1 MALQSN
7 TTIIINGQ
15 QISSFQSL
23 NLHQKI
29 DACHSLTLTF
39 RMDTLEDIGEELAT
53 NSKEFLGEIISLQTI
68 PADGFEDRYGEL
80 TFKGIITEIKTIKGH
95 EVSDGD
101 KIVIEAR
108 SPDFLTNDGPHFASH
123 NDVSL
128 SEIVNISFEGYDTS
142 KLEVD
147 VRPQNNPSLHYSVQ
161 HNESAFTYVSR
172 LAAQYGEWF
181 YYDGAKLVFGMPGT
195 EDLELTYGFDLVEYQ
210 IRLMPQSNNYKIF
223 ANDYLT
229 DEVQEKSTSEINA
242 GLRGFGGFVSEK
254 SNAIYRKE
262 TKIWHNLY
270 SDTEVQQRLDTAV
283 ELQKKAI
290 DVKQVKVQGVC
301 DNPGVKIGSVV
312 VIDGNRYRIIEVT
325 HSNNEIGD
333 YTNNFEGITA
343 DINAYPYTNINAF
356 PKSETQVA
364 TVKENADP
372 DGLGRIR
379 VQFPWQVEYSEL
391 TPWVR
396 IVTPHGGANKGFHF
410 IPEIEEKVLVGF
422 EGGNAEH
429 PYILGVLYTGN
440 AKPEAFKTDTNDV
453 KIIRTR
459 SGHTIELNDKDGEE
473 KINIYDNEGSII
485 TFDTQAKSLYI
496 QATEN
501 IEFQAKNIKLKA
513 SENIELNADQ
523 EIKIA
528 ATGNALLASEA
539 VINIQAE
546 SDVNVSASSNITIEA
561 SSKANFKG
569 QSIIVEG
576 QTSAEFNSAQ
586 TKITGSGMIDVSGG
600 MIKIN

>member
-7 TTIIINGQ
+7 TTIIIKRQ
-15 QISSFQSL
+15 EFSSFQSL
-23 NLHQKI
+23 NLHQEI
-29 DACHSLTLTF
+29 DASHLLTLTF
-39 RMDTLEDIGEELAT
+39 RMDTLEDLEEELAT
-53 NSKEFLGEIISLQTI
+53 NSKEFLGETISLQTI
-68 PADGFEDRYGEL
+68 PANGFEDRYGEL
-80 TFKGIITEIKTIKGH
+80 TFKGIITEIKIIKGH

-101 KIVIEAR
+101 KVVIVAK
-108 SPDFLTNDGPHFASH
+108 SPDFLTNDGPHFASY

-128 SEIVNISFEGYDTS
+128 SEIIDSSFEGYDTS

-147 VRPQNNPSLHYSVQ
+147 IRPQNNPSLHYSVQ

-210 IRLMPQSNNYKIF
+210 IRLIPQSNNYKIF

-229 DEVQEKSTSEINA
+229 DEVQEKSTSETNA

-270 SDTEVQQRLDTAV
+270 SNTEVQQRLDTAV

-301 DNPGVKIGSVV
+301 DNPGVKIGRVV
-312 VIDGNRYRIIEVT
+312 VIEGNRYRIIEVT

-333 YTNNFEGITA
+333 YTNKFEGITA

-429 PYILGVLYTGN
+429 PYILGSLYTGN
-440 AKPEAFKTDTNDV
+440 AKPEAFKTANNDI
-453 KIIRTR
+453 KAIKTR
-459 SGHTIELNDKDGEE
+459 SGHI
-473 KINIYDNEGSII
+473 
-485 TFDTQAKSLYI
+485 
-496 QATEN
+496 
-501 IEFQAKNIKLKA
+501 IEFND
-513 SENIELNADQ
+513 SENKETITIRDKNSNMIQFNTNDSSILISAPEKLTIMSKDLDIMVKENFTITVGKDKKEQISGAYKLSATNIIE
-523 EIKIA
+523 I
-528 ATGNALLASEA
+528 ASEA
-539 VINIQAE
+539 IKSKAEEILNQADKDITITSVNGNITKQAE
-546 SDVNVSASSNITIEA
+546 
-561 SSKANFKG
+561 K
-569 QSIIVEG
+569 
-576 QTSAEFNSAQ
+576 
-586 TKITGSGMIDVSGG
+586 
-600 MIKIN
+600 KINNNSGQQTNLF

>member
-7 TTIIINGQ
+7 TTIIIKRQ
-15 QISSFQSL
+15 EFSSFQSL
-23 NLHQKI
+23 NLHQEI
-29 DACHSLTLTF
+29 DASHLLTLTF
-39 RMDTLEDIGEELAT
+39 RMDTLEDLEEELAT
-53 NSKEFLGEIISLQTI
+53 NSKEFLGETISLQTI
-68 PADGFEDRYGEL
+68 PANGFEDRYGEL
-80 TFKGIITEIKTIKGH
+80 TFKGIITEIKIIKGH

-101 KIVIEAR
+101 KVVIEAK
-108 SPDFLTNDGPHFASH
+108 SPDFLTNDGPHFASY

-128 SEIVNISFEGYDTS
+128 SEIIDSSFEGYDTS

-147 VRPQNNPSLHYSVQ
+147 IRPQNNPSLHYSVQ

-210 IRLMPQSNNYKIF
+210 IGLIPQSNNYKIF

-229 DEVQEKSTSEINA
+229 DEVQEKSTSETNA

-333 YTNNFEGITA
+333 YTNKFEGITA

-410 IPEIEEKVLVGF
+410 IPEIDEEVLVGF

-429 PYILGVLYTGN
+429 PYILGSLYTGN

-561 SSKANFKG
+561 TSKANFKG

>member
-7 TTIIINGQ
+7 TTIIIKRQ
-15 QISSFQSL
+15 EFSSFQSL
-23 NLHQKI
+23 NLHQEI
-29 DACHSLTLTF
+29 DASHLLTLTF
-39 RMDTLEDIGEELAT
+39 RMDTLEDLEEELAT
-53 NSKEFLGEIISLQTI
+53 NSKEFLGETISLQTI
-68 PADGFEDRYGEL
+68 PANGFEDRYGEL
-80 TFKGIITEIKTIKGH
+80 TFKGIITEIKIIKGH

-101 KIVIEAR
+101 KVVIVAK
-108 SPDFLTNDGPHFASH
+108 SPDFLTNDGPHFASY

-128 SEIVNISFEGYDTS
+128 SEIIDSSFEGYDTS

-147 VRPQNNPSLHYSVQ
+147 IRPQNNPSLHYSVQ

-429 PYILGVLYTGN
+429 PYILGSLYTGN

-473 KINIYDNEGSII
+473 KIHIYDNEGSII

-561 SSKANFKG
+561 TSNANFKG
-569 QSIIVEG
+569 QSVIVEG

>member
-7 TTIIINGQ
+7 TTIIIKRQ
-15 QISSFQSL
+15 EFSSFQSL
-23 NLHQKI
+23 NLHQEI
-29 DACHSLTLTF
+29 DASHLLTLTF
-39 RMDTLEDIGEELAT
+39 RMDTLEDLEEELAT
-53 NSKEFLGEIISLQTI
+53 NSKEFLGETISLQTI
-68 PADGFEDRYGEL
+68 PANGFEDRYGEL
-80 TFKGIITEIKTIKGH
+80 TFKGIITEIKIIKGH

-101 KIVIEAR
+101 KVVIVAK
-108 SPDFLTNDGPHFASH
+108 SPDFLTNDGPHFASY

-128 SEIVNISFEGYDTS
+128 SEIIDSSFEGYDTS

-147 VRPQNNPSLHYSVQ
+147 IRPQNNPSLHYSVQ

-210 IRLMPQSNNYKIF
+210 IRLIPQSNNYKIF

-229 DEVQEKSTSEINA
+229 DEVQEKSTSETNA

-270 SDTEVQQRLDTAV
+270 SNTEVQQRLDTAV

-312 VIDGNRYRIIEVT
+312 VIEGNRYRIIEVT

-333 YTNNFEGITA
+333 YTNKFEGITA

-410 IPEIEEKVLVGF
+410 IPEIDEEVLVGF